1 MAETKRMTAEQV
13 VSYLL
18 EEDGLDFLRESLTW
32 VVQQLMEAEVSE
44 LVGAAR
50 GGLGDDLPVN
60 LRGRPCRS
68 VADRRR
74 SQKLAIDRFGFGRRI
89 CAELL
94 REQPPAP
101 LVHLQ
106 RLGPIARRR
115 MSLHQPPVPALPK
128 RLETDRLLGP
138 LRRLRGVAET
148 QAGVAQHGQR
158 ADTDVVEL
166 APFLLDPG
174 AVLPWQER
182 LRHQRPGQL
191 GIGSR
196 PFEIARRE
204 RLLGLVGRDRR
215 CSQVDP
221 RSFRQL
227 EPVTT
232 ERVRQRASAVEA
244 RVRERAPQLARDHRQ
259 RLFPGRGRHRP
270 PEHLGKLVSRY
281 QPPLPGNEICEDEPA
296 LPAGET
302 SLVQHYTVGLDCDAT
317 RQKHPQLHGAAI
329 RCTHFAFPD
338 ETVRTARLGAEF
350 SGRAGIDP
358 ATLGSRAGLTSSAYF
373 GAWVWGRRCLS
384 GDICRPRWRTS

>member
-1 MAETKRMTAEQV
+1 
-13 VSYLL
+13 
-18 EEDGLDFLRESLTW
+18 
-32 VVQQLMEAEVSE
+32 
-44 LVGAAR
+44 
-50 GGLGDDLPVN
+50 
-60 LRGRPCRS
+60 
-68 VADRRR
+68 
-74 SQKLAIDRFGFGRRI
+74 
-89 CAELL
+89 
-94 REQPPAP
+94 
-101 LVHLQ
+101 
-106 RLGPIARRR
+106 

-182 LRHQRPGQL
+182 LRHQRHGQL

-270 PEHLGKLVSRY
+270 QSTLASSSLGTSRPCSATRNAKTSRPCRPAKRPSSSTTPSVSTATR
-281 QPPLPGNEICEDEPA
+281 PARNTLSCTVRPSAARILPSRTKPCGRRGSGLNS
-296 LPAGET
+296 PAGQGSTLRPWDQEPDSQVRRT
-302 SLVQHYTVGLDCDAT
+302 SVRGSGVAAAS
-317 RQKHPQLHGAAI
+317 AAI
-329 RCTHFAFPD
+329 SAGHAGEPLDTFVAIV
-338 ETVRTARLGAEF
+338 VR
-350 SGRAGIDP
+350 SQ
-358 ATLGSRAGLTSSAYF
+358 
-373 GAWVWGRRCLS
+373 VV
-384 GDICRPRWRTS
+384 